1 MIKVALT
8 GGIGSGKSA
17 AGDFFEDLGAV
28 VVDADQLSRD
38 VIERGTDGFDELVAT
53 FGDEILTNGI
63 LDRSKLGQIVFADP
77 AARKTLEAIIHPRV
91 AEAFDEIVEDS
102 PDDSVIIY
110 QIPIL
115 VETKGQNRFDY
126 VITVEASLENRIS
139 RLKSRGL
146 KGYEIDARMKVQA
159 TDEERA
165 AIADLVFNND
175 GDMDQLLRQVENVYE
190 DVLLPR
196 AKASAS

>member
-1 MIKVALT
+1 VIKVALT

-28 VVDADQLSRD
+28 VVDADLLARD

-53 FGDEILTNGI
+53 FGDEILTNGV

-77 AARKTLEAIIHPRV
+77 DARKTLEEIIHPRV
-91 AEAFDEIVEDS
+91 AEAFEEIVQES
-102 PDDSVIIY
+102 PKDSVIVY

-115 VETKGQNRFDY
+115 VETKGQDRFDY

-139 RLKSRGL
+139 RLKNRGL
-146 KGYEIDARMKVQA
+146 KGYEIEARMRVQA
-159 TDEERA
+159 TDEQRA
-165 AIADLVFNND
+165 EIADSVLKND
-175 GDMDQLLRQVENVYE
+175 GDLDSLLRQVENIYE

-196 AKASAS
+196 AKANVS

>member
-1 MIKVALT
+1 VIKVALT

-28 VVDADQLSRD
+28 VVDADQLARD

-63 LDRSKLGQIVFADP
+63 LDRSKLGQIVFADLN
-77 AARKTLEAIIHPRV
+77 ARKTLEEIIHPRV
-91 AEAFDEIVEDS
+91 AEAFEEIVQSS
-102 PDDSVIIY
+102 PADSVIIY

-115 VETKGQNRFDY
+115 VETKGQDRFDY
-126 VITVEASLENRIS
+126 IITVEATLENRTA
-139 RLKSRGL
+139 RLKNRGL
-146 KGYEIDARMKVQA
+146 KGYEIDSRMKAQA
-159 TDEERA
+159 SDSERA
-165 AIADLVFNND
+165 AIADAVFKND
-175 GDMDQLLRQVENVYE
+175 GDLDQLLRQVENIYE

-196 AKASAS
+196 ARANIS

>member
-77 AARKTLEAIIHPRV
+77 KARKTLEEIIHPRV
-91 AEAFDEIVEDS
+91 AEAFEEIVEES
-102 PDDSVIIY
+102 PADAVIVY

-115 VETKGQNRFDY
+115 VETKGQDRFDY
-126 VITVEASLENRIS
+126 IITVEATLENRTA
-139 RLKSRGL
+139 RLKNRGL
-146 KGYEIDARMKVQA
+146 KGYEIEARLKAQASDA
-159 TDEERA
+159 ERA
-165 AIADLVFNND
+165 AIADAVFNND
-175 GDMDQLLRQVENVYE
+175 GDLDQLLRQVENIYE
-190 DVLLPR
+190 DILLPR
-196 AKASAS
+196 ARASAI

>member
-28 VVDADQLSRD
+28 VVDADQLARD

-77 AARKTLEAIIHPRV
+77 NARKTLEEIIHPRV
-91 AEAFDEIVEDS
+91 AEAFEEIVQSS
-102 PDDSVIIY
+102 PADSVIVY

-115 VETKGQNRFDY
+115 VETKGQDRFDY
-126 VITVEASLENRIS
+126 IITIEATLENRTA
-139 RLKSRGL
+139 RLKNRGL
-146 KGYEIDARMKVQA
+146 KGYEIDARMKAQA
-159 TDEERA
+159 TDVERA
-165 AIADLVFNND
+165 AIADAVFKND
-175 GDMDQLLRQVENVYE
+175 GDLDQLLRQVENIYE

-196 AKASAS
+196 ARANIS

>member
-28 VVDADQLSRD
+28 VVDADQLARD

-63 LDRSKLGQIVFADP
+63 LDRSKLGQIVFADLN
-77 AARKTLEAIIHPRV
+77 ARKTLEEIIHPRV
-91 AEAFDEIVEDS
+91 AEAFEEIVQSS
-102 PDDSVIIY
+102 PADSVIVY

-115 VETKGQNRFDY
+115 VETKGQDRFDY
-126 VITVEASLENRIS
+126 IITVEATLENRTA
-139 RLKSRGL
+139 RLKNRGL
-146 KGYEIDARMKVQA
+146 KGYEIDSRMKAQA
-159 TDEERA
+159 SDSERA
-165 AIADLVFNND
+165 AIADAVFKND
-175 GDMDQLLRQVENVYE
+175 GDLDQLLRQVENIYE

-196 AKASAS
+196 ARANIS

>member
-28 VVDADQLSRD
+28 VVDADQLARD

-77 AARKTLEAIIHPRV
+77 NARKTLEEIIHPLV
-91 AEAFDEIVEDS
+91 AEAFEEIVQSS
-102 PDDSVIIY
+102 PADSVIIY

-115 VETKGQNRFDY
+115 VETKGQDRFDY
-126 VITVEASLENRIS
+126 IITVEATLENRTA
-139 RLKSRGL
+139 RLKNRGL
-146 KGYEIDARMKVQA
+146 KGYEIDSRMKAQA
-159 TDEERA
+159 SDSERA
-165 AIADLVFNND
+165 AIADAVFKND
-175 GDMDQLLRQVENVYE
+175 GDLDQLLRQVENIYE

-196 AKASAS
+196 ARANIS